1 MKTREQLYG
10 KEAAGLL
17 RDISSYHCIR
27 REQVYR
33 LYPDK
38 DKAVM
43 DNLLFYLTKQRRI
56 FYDQPADIF
65 CDSPDLEVDRE
76 MLAALWVLA
85 DFADR
90 RNTIPPMISR
100 QKSSFLQTAKP
111 MKLSVSR
118 RIRRR

>member
-10 KEAAGLL
+10 KEAASLL
-17 RDISSYHCIR
+17 RDISNYHCIR
-27 REQVYR
+27 HEQIYR

-43 DNLLFYLTKQRRI
+43 DNLLFYLTKQGRI

-85 DFADR
+85 DGFLL
-90 RNTIPPMISR
+90 SR
-100 QKSSFLQTAKP
+100 TRSRLP
-111 MKLSVSR
+111 GSVSLVPPLSAR
-118 RIRRR
+118 

>member
-65 CDSPDLEVDRE
+65 CDSPDLEVDRQI
-76 MLAALWVLA
+76 LQTG
-85 DFADR
+85 

>member
-10 KEAAGLL
+10 KEAASLL
-17 RDISSYHCIR
+17 RDISNYHCIR
-27 REQVYR
+27 HEQIYR

-43 DNLLFYLTKQRRI
+43 DNLLFYLTKQGRI

-76 MLAALWVLA
+76 MLAAL
-85 DFADR
+85 
-90 RNTIPPMISR
+90 
-100 QKSSFLQTAKP
+100 
-111 MKLSVSR
+111 
-118 RIRRR
+118 

>member
-10 KEAAGLL
+10 KEAASLL
-17 RDISSYHCIR
+17 RDISNYHCIR
-27 REQVYR
+27 HEQIYR

-43 DNLLFYLTKQRRI
+43 DNLLFYLTKQGRI

-76 MLAALWVLA
+76 MLPPCGCWQISQIG
-85 DFADR
+85 
-90 RNTIPPMISR
+90 RNTIPPMTSR
-100 QKSSFLQTAKP
+100 QKSSFLQTVKP
-111 MKLSVSR
+111 MKSSVSR

>member
-10 KEAAGLL
+10 KEAASLL
-17 RDISSYHCIR
+17 RDISNYHCIR
-27 REQVYR
+27 HEQIYR

-43 DNLLFYLTKQRRI
+43 DNLLFYLTKQGRI

-90 RNTIPPMISR
+90 AEYHSPMTSR

-111 MKLSVSR
+111 MKSSVSR

>member
-17 RDISSYHCIR
+17 RDISNYHCIR

-43 DNLLFYLTKQRRI
+43 DNLLFYLTKQGRI
-56 FYDQPADIF
+56 FYGF
-65 CDSPDLEVDRE
+65 
-76 MLAALWVLA
+76 
-85 DFADR
+85 
-90 RNTIPPMISR
+90 NTY
-100 QKSSFLQTAKP
+100 
-111 MKLSVSR
+111 
-118 RIRRR
+118 

>member
-43 DNLLFYLTKQRRI
+43 DNLLFYLTCLLYTSYWL
-56 FYDQPADIF
+56 FYAGKARNCF
-65 CDSPDLEVDRE
+65 
-76 MLAALWVLA
+76 VL
-85 DFADR
+85 
-90 RNTIPPMISR
+90 S
-100 QKSSFLQTAKP
+100 
-111 MKLSVSR
+111 
-118 RIRRR
+118 